1 LVSFSFIWG
10 YTQTG
15 SWASVSLDP
24 QPDSSQLLGC
34 YEAGYMHYDVT
45 YNTTPAQ
52 LKVTVSTNV
61 YPFLRAVLVD
71 KYGNIISV
79 IDTNPFTLTSD
90 LINRIDGGDIYI
102 YVQTNTIVVNIQQ
115 PSNGSISPQ
124 PGKYTIRR
132 GMAIAWVCERDS
144 VVMTPYRDKITVQA
158 TPSEGYVFSYFIIGD
173 QIVYD
178 NPYTIDPP
186 CQDMTLNVQAVFTQQ
201 GSPPPSPTPTP
212 TQPITQSAGYG
223 VLFIIIFTGVML
235 LYYVRSRSHY

>member
-1 LVSFSFIWG
+1 MVSFSFIWG

-201 GSPPPSPTPTP
+201 GSSPLGSTS
-212 TQPITQSAGYG
+212 TQSAGYG
-223 VLFIIIFTGVML
+223 VLFIVIFTGVMI
-235 LYYVRSRSHY
+235 LYYVKSRLQY